1 MSRYSK
7 KGVTLIMMNG
17 KNFYVIDMD
26 GKFGLPCNAFLLNM
40 LCARRLV
47 SNRDV
52 QYSFLNLRHIS
63 AYIHQAHLLQNY
75 MLVHNLSIKIN
86 DVLRNMKIK

>member
-17 KNFYVIDMD
+17 KKFHIIDMD

-47 SNRDV
+47 SNRAV
-52 QYSFLNLRHIS
+52 KYSFWNLRHIS
-63 AYIHQAHLLQNY
+63 IYIHQAHLLQNN
-75 MLVHNLSIKIN
+75 MLEHN
-86 DVLRNMKIK
+86 